1 MASDSQETDEFSIHW
16 IRDIV
21 DEVLKRD
28 VDEYIIS
35 SGKSMSGAVHV
46 GFMKEIVI
54 GDVIKRELLS
64 MGKRA
69 KTMFVVDDFD
79 PIRSFPPSFKLD
91 PEEYM
96 GVPYSDA
103 PDPNGCCESLGAHWA
118 NELIE
123 TFPEFGANPEVVWQS
138 KLYKTKEM
146 MDAVRICLDHTQ
158 TIRDILIEYV
168 ARDFDES
175 QRADYISSMKDW
187 YPVSVICPICG
198 RLQSGGKG
206 EIVPNRV
213 TAYNASSGEISYTCA
228 HCGHSDTAAMDKLRL
243 KLSWRVDWPAKWY
256 VLGVTCEP
264 AGKDHAV
271 KGGSYDTGLEMSR
284 RVFGHTGPVKVPF
297 EWVRLG
303 GRDMGT
309 SRGYVFTPRAW
320 LNIAPPELYRYM
332 VIKTDVDRAN
342 NIQTDL
348 IPDLIDIYESFER
361 TYYGLE
367 DADDEK
373 NELAKLLYPLT
384 EAKPVSEVYIPKLS
398 FKFSIVTSQLQTI
411 LDEATI
417 VDRCY
422 EVLKKQ
428 YGLEEISKR
437 SRELIPIRL
446 QRALAWVKEFGSE
459 QDLVDVPET
468 IPADIVS
475 TLTDEDKKFLSQLV
489 DVFNTETL
497 DDEEM
502 QSAIFNIA
510 REAHVKPRRAFL
522 VLYRL
527 LISRKSGPRLGPFIN
542 LLGPKWVANRIK
554 SIL

>member
-1 MASDSQETDEFSIHW
+1 MASDAQDTDEFSIHW

-21 DEVLKRD
+21 DEVLERD

-64 MGKRA
+64 MGKNA

-79 PIRSFPPSFKLD
+79 PIRSFPPSLKLD
-91 PEEYM
+91 PEQYM

-123 TFPEFGANPEVVWQS
+123 TFPEFGADPEIVWQS
-138 KLYKTKEM
+138 KLYETKEM
-146 MDAVRICLDHTQ
+146 MGAVRICLDHTQ

-175 QRADYISSMKDW
+175 QKADYINSMKDW
-187 YPVSVICPICG
+187 YPVSVICPVCG

-213 TAYNASSGEISYTCA
+213 TAYNADSREISYTCA
-228 HCGHSDTAAMDKLRL
+228 HCGHSETAAMDKLRL

-284 RVFGHTGPVKVPF
+284 RVFGHIGPVKVPF

-348 IPDLIDIYESFER
+348 IPDLIDVYESFER

-373 NELAKLLYPLT
+373 NELARLLYPLT
-384 EAKPVSEVYIPKLS
+384 EAKPVSEAYIPKLS

-411 LDEATI
+411 LDEASI
-417 VDRCY
+417 LDRCY

-428 YGLEEISKR
+428 YGLEEISKQA
-437 SRELIPIRL
+437 RELIPIRL

-475 TLTDEDKKFLSQLV
+475 TLTDADKKFLNQLV
-489 DVFNTETL
+489 NVFNTDTL

-502 QSAIFNIA
+502 QSAIFNTA
-510 REAHVKPRRAFL
+510 REANVKPRRAFL

-527 LISRKSGPRLGPFIN
+527 LISRTSGPRLGPFIN

-554 SIL
+554 SVL